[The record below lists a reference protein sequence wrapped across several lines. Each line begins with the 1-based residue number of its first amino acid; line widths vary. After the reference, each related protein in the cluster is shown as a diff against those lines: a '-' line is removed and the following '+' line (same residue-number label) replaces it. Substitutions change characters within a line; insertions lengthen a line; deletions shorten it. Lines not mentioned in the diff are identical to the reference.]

1 MRVMVILIIKLPVG
15 HALSSLE

>member
-1 MRVMVILIIKLPVG
+1 MRVMVILIIKLTVG